1 MYKKQKL
8 DHCEKYRVLMI
19 GGLGVGFGVNT
30 IPLLV
35 TTIWVDGV
43 VFLHE
48 NESLLEHV
56 ILWKQATT

>member
-1 MYKKQKL
+1 
-8 DHCEKYRVLMI
+8 MI